1 MTAVLKTWA
10 MLTRGGCAHARTAV
24 RHALF
29 HFGTLGTQLED
40 MEREP
45 EPDPT
50 TEPEPAPTAEPSA
63 TDDEIA
69 AMMVPSAA
77 ELASEHP
84 TAITAQHEG
93 ASPRTA
99 ERAGF
104 EAMLKESHSRYRKD
118 ILEQTTEISE
128 AFKCCITHHLMTDPV
143 VDPEGN
149 TYERSA
155 IMTWLQH
162 NSTSPVTRA
171 NLTSDKLSDNR
182 VVRNAIEAAGLLPAE
197 INGSAEMEAARA
209 RQQRMQQQQRQQ
221 RYTAETTAASDPT
234 VQATYD
240 PLVNDVAT
248 EALQT
253 EAEPEPPA
261 EHTGFAPYF
270 ARLFAAQAVDDAE
283 AEAEPEPE
291 PPAEQQLRRVNSDGE
306 DSDGNEYV
314 SLEGHTTWIAE
325 LFDTEYD
332 EEYERSLTAQ
342 GVNNSGRL
350 YMRDETENALYT
362 AAQQQQQ
369 QRVLNFDTAVGQA
382 HARAHFAQVAAAQ
395 AVDDAEAEAEAEP
408 EQPAE
413 AEAEAEPDP
422 PAEQQL
428 PAEAE
433 SEAEAE
439 PHAEQ
444 QQQHQHFGTDAWFN
458 DQDPCSGVCEGCGYE
473 GLVIERW
480 YDGDSGLYCSQCA
493 PTI

>member
-1 MTAVLKTWA
+1 MTAVLKTMHAVLKTWA

-197 INGSAEMEAARA
+197 INESAEMEAARA

-248 EALQT
+248 ETLQA

-270 ARLFAAQAVDDAE
+270 TRLFAAQ
-283 AEAEPEPE
+283 
-291 PPAEQQLRRVNSDGE
+291 
-306 DSDGNEYV
+306 
-314 SLEGHTTWIAE
+314 
-325 LFDTEYD
+325 
-332 EEYERSLTAQ
+332 
-342 GVNNSGRL
+342 
-350 YMRDETENALYT
+350 
-362 AAQQQQQ
+362 
-369 QRVLNFDTAVGQA
+369 
-382 HARAHFAQVAAAQ
+382 
-395 AVDDAEAEAEAEP
+395 
-408 EQPAE
+408 
-413 AEAEAEPDP
+413 AEPDP